1 MNKAPGKITAFILSL
16 ILLLSITACGS
27 SPKDSN
33 ELDLTRMSATM
44 VYSEVFDMLYKPEK
58 YMGKTIKMRGAL
70 NAVYNEEDNSIIFAC
85 IIQDATACCEQG
97 VEFRLSEEPDVYPQG
112 GTEVTVVGTYDT
124 YERDG
129 EECCYLKDAVFLEE

>member
-1 MNKAPGKITAFILSL
+1 MNTAHYKLTVFILIFSL
-16 ILLLSITACGS
+16 LFSLSACGG

-33 ELDLTRMSATM
+33 EIDLTRMSATM
-44 VYSEVFDMLYKPEK
+44 VYSEVFDMLYKPEE

-85 IIQDATACCEQG
+85 IIQDAIACCEQG
-97 VEFRLSEEPDVYPQG
+97 VEFRLKEEPDVYPEG

-129 EECCYLKDAVFLEE
+129 EECCYIKDAVFVEQ